1 MAAISVH
8 FVPDIRSALF
18 VPATLEERVHK
29 AFASSADAVIVD
41 LEDGVPESGKDDARA
56 LTAAVLP
63 SVRRPHAVI
72 RINGAATSHFAGDL
86 ELVRAIAPDAVVLP
100 KADRDAL
107 KALAELEVP
116 VWALVETA
124 TALHQV
130 FDVAAHPRV
139 ERLLL
144 GTLDLAADLHLDAR
158 EDGLEL
164 LYARSAT
171 VVASRAAGIAPPLD
185 GVCVL
190 ARDVEATHRQALLSR
205 SLGVGGKLCIH
216 PEQLEPVHCAFAPS
230 EEEIA
235 KARAVLEASARAEAE
250 GLGAVVLNGS
260 MVDRPVVDHARR
272 LLRRRPQADHG

>member
-1 MAAISVH
+1 MHAR
-8 FVPDIRSALF
+8 FGIRSALF

-29 AFASSADAVIVD
+29 AFGSPADAVIVD
-41 LEDGVPESGKDDARA
+41 LEDAVPESAKDDARV

-63 SVRRPHAVI
+63 SARRPQAVI
-72 RINGAATSHFAGDL
+72 RINGAGTSHFAADL
-86 ELVRAIAPDAVVLP
+86 ELVRAIGPDAVALP

-107 KALAELEVP
+107 EAFAELEVP

-124 TALHQV
+124 TGLHQA
-130 FDVAAHPRV
+130 FDIAAHPRV

-144 GTLDLAADLHLDAR
+144 GTLDLAGDLQLKAR

-185 GVCVL
+185 GVCIL
-190 ARDVEATHRQALLSR
+190 PRDVEATHREALLSC
-205 SLGVGGKLCIH
+205 SLGFDGKLCIH
-216 PEQLEPVHCAFAPS
+216 PDQLEPVHRAFAPS
-230 EEEIA
+230 EEEFA
-235 KARAVLEASARAEAE
+235 RARAVLEASDRAEAE
-250 GLGAVVLNGS
+250 GLGAVMLDGS

-272 LLRRRPQADHG
+272 VLRIPPQDKR